1 MRVLLADKLS
11 DQVLSLLTGAGLT
24 VINEPKLSGEALTA
38 ALAQHAPHVLVV
50 RSTKVLAADIA
61 ASSALE
67 LIVRAGA
74 GYDTIDVEA
83 ASAAG
88 VFVANC
94 PGKNAVAVAELAIG
108 MLLSLDRLLPDNV
121 MDARQ
126 GVWNKNRYSKAA
138 GLKGRTLGVIG
149 VGNIGAEVIVRAQ
162 ALDMHIVAWS
172 RSLTD
177 ERARE
182 LGILRVDS
190 PIEVAAQ
197 ADAVTLHVAAAPD
210 THKLANAA
218 FFGAMKP
225 GAFFINTT
233 RASVVDEEAL
243 SSAIRDKGIRAF
255 LDVFSDEPS
264 FKEGAFSHA
273 LADNPSVY
281 LSHHIGA
288 STAEAQ
294 EAIAEEAARIITGYA
309 ASGEVHNCVNL
320 AVQSPAT
327 HQLTVRHQDRVG
339 VLATV
344 LDAMRSAGWNIQE
357 MENVIFDGAKAAC
370 AYIRFDGNVDTP
382 VVDRISEL
390 EHVLAVSL
398 IDL

>member
-11 DQVLSLLTGAGLT
+11 DQVLSLLNTAGLT
-24 VINEPKLSGEALTA
+24 VINEPSLSGDALTA
-38 ALAQHAPHVLVV
+38 ALGQHAPHVLVV

-74 GYDTIDVEA
+74 GYDTIDVDA

-126 GVWNKNRYSKAA
+126 GVWNKSRYAKAA

-149 VGNIGAEVIVRAQ
+149 LGNIGMEVIRRAK
-162 ALDMHIVAWS
+162 ALEMHIVAWS

-182 LGILRVDS
+182 MGVLRVDS
-190 PIEVAAQ
+190 PIEVAAR
-197 ADAVTLHVAAAPD
+197 ADAVTLHVASTPD

-233 RASVVDEEAL
+233 RAAVVDEDAL
-243 SSAIRDKGIRAF
+243 VNAIRDKGVRAF

-264 FKEGAFSHA
+264 FKEGTFSHA
-273 LADNPSVY
+273 LAEHPSVY

-294 EAIAEEAARIITGYA
+294 EAIAQEAARVITEYA
-309 ASGEVHNCVNL
+309 SKGEVPNCVNL
-320 AVQSPAT
+320 ATQSPAT
-327 HQLTVRHQDRVG
+327 HQLTVRHKDRVG
-339 VLATV
+339 VLAAV

-370 AYIRFDGNVDTP
+370 AYIRFDGDVDTS
-382 VVDRISEL
+382 VIDRISGL
-390 EHVLAVSL
+390 EHVLAVSHIEL
-398 IDL
+398 